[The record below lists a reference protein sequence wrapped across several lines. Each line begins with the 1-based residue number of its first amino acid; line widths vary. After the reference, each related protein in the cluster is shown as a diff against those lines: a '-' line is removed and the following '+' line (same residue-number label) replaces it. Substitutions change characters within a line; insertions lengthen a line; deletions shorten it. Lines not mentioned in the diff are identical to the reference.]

1 MGIEPTDRML
11 YTRPS
16 GFEDRGGHQPA
27 KHFRTVFHRVVYTY
41 DQVYIRPKREEI
53 PQVRKAQSRF
63 SAGAPSVW
71 TMVQAGQAEAPLLRQ
86 DRWR

>member
-27 KHFRTVFHRVVYTY
+27 KHFRTEFYRVFLCASCGVVFLYTRVHPFCY
-41 DQVYIRPKREEI
+41 
-53 PQVRKAQSRF
+53 
-63 SAGAPSVW
+63 
-71 TMVQAGQAEAPLLRQ
+71 LLGY
-86 DRWR
+86 